1 MQWIWFVL
9 WPAAFV
15 FGVAAEW
22 AAYDWNDPG
31 RWIPDLAVGW
41 FLIACGL
48 IAMRKRAESH
58 AGGLMAATGFTW
70 FLGNFAGV
78 GNEVVS
84 WVAGAAL
91 YLHRGPLFH
100 LLLTYPTGRT
110 ISRLTRGAVVVG
122 YASALIAP
130 LWRNNVATILISA
143 ALLAVSARDYTR
155 AVGEARRARL
165 FAFRATAAVSLV
177 IGGTALVWLIVPEAQ
192 IRISSLLAY
201 ETTALLVYELT
212 LIVVAGALLR
222 GLLSAPWEQTA
233 VADLVVE
240 LGEARPGTVR
250 GELARALGDPS
261 LEVGYWDQASSSF
274 TDATGQPVSIPEPGD
289 RRSMTHIERDG
300 QPLAVLVH
308 DPAVL
313 GDPDLVEAVASA
325 AQLAAT
331 NARLQAAVQARL
343 SELKASRRRIL
354 EARDEERRLLDRR
367 LHNGAEQRLERL
379 GNQLS
384 RAQAVSVSRSTV
396 ERIDRA
402 ETHLKHAVQELRELA
417 RGLHPRALSEDGL
430 QGALVSLTKSFTI
443 PVEITVTPMPIPPEV
458 EVACY
463 FLCSEGLA
471 NVVKHASASK
481 VRVAVGSVGG
491 RITVT
496 VEDDGVGGADPSS
509 GSGLRGLSDR
519 IESLG
524 GTLEVL
530 TEPNHGTRLAAEIPL
545 GGE

>member
-1 MQWIWFVL
+1 MQWIWFFL

-22 AAYDWNDPG
+22 AGYDWDDPG

-48 IAMRKRAESH
+48 IAMRKRAESR
-58 AGGLMAATGFTW
+58 AGSLMAATGFTW

-84 WVAGAAL
+84 WVAGTAL

-110 ISRLTRGAVVVG
+110 LAHLTRGAVVVG
-122 YASALIAP
+122 YALALIGS

-143 ALLAVSARDYTR
+143 ALLAVSAYDYTR

-201 ETTALLVYELT
+201 QTTALLVYELT

-240 LGEARPGTVR
+240 LGEARAGTVR

-261 LEVGYWDQASSSF
+261 LEVGYWDQDSSSF
-274 TDATGQPVSIPEPGD
+274 TDANGKPLLIPEPGD

-325 AQLAAT
+325 AQLAAS

-367 LHNGAEQRLERL
+367 LHNGAEQRLKRL

-384 RAQAVSVSRSTV
+384 RAQAMSVSRSTV

-402 ETHLKHAVQELRELA
+402 ETRLKHAVQELRELA

-430 QGALVSLTKSFTI
+430 HGALVSLTKSFTI

-458 EVACY
+458 EAACY

-491 RITVT
+491 RVSVT